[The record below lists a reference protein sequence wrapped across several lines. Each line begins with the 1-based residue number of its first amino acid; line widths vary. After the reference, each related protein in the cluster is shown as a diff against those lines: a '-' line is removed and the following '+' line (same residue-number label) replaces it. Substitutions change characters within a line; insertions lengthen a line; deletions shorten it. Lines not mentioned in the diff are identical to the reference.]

1 MKLFKLI
8 ALLSLV
14 AVNIFA
20 FNFSSKKPKKKQ
32 FNLQQT
38 EYIQKKIQGSII
50 ASAIGDAMGK
60 PTEFLSV
67 EQIFTKYPNGI
78 KSFQDFQLQDFWYF
92 QKNCW
97 LPPYIK
103 RVSYSSKYTNKFAP
117 YTDDTQMAKIFLEIC
132 IETKNHK
139 LNLNSAMEKLAY
151 KFVAWSKDN
160 DGGLCAERA
169 PGNTCLIACRE
180 LENRIKNGINKY
192 QQPWWSCGK
201 GDISHIQT
209 EGGCGS
215 VMRAWPAGLVFYDNI
230 QMAEQLA
237 VAQSALTHR
246 HPKAIAAS
254 AAMAVGITL
263 LINDKPVE
271 FVANSMIATAGKYDK
286 TTADL
291 MIWAKEQ
298 AKNHTDSTIV
308 FDKLRS
314 WAAHEAIAAALYT
327 LLVSPDDIHK
337 AIYLGVHTPGD
348 SDSIAAMAGAL
359 VGARCGISKIN
370 KEDIQL
376 LENSE
381 LLLNLARQIR

>member
-1 MKLFKLI
+1 MRLFKLI
-8 ALLSLV
+8 ALLSLS

-20 FNFSSKKPKKKQ
+20 FNRSSKKPQ
-32 FNLQQT
+32 
-38 EYIQKKIQGSII
+38 IQINKSRIEQLHEKIQGSII

-67 EQIFTKYPNGI
+67 DQIFAKYPNGI
-78 KSFQDFQLQDFWYF
+78 KSFQDFKPQDFWYF
-92 QKNCW
+92 QTNFW
-97 LPPYIK
+97 MPPYKK
-103 RVSYSSKYTNKFAP
+103 RVSPSSEYTNKFAP
-117 YTDDTQMAKIFLEIC
+117 YTDDTQMAKMFLEVC

-139 LNLNSAMEKLAY
+139 LNLNIAMEKLAH
-151 KFVAWSKDN
+151 KFVAWSKDS

-169 PGNTCLIACRE
+169 PRNTCLIACRE
-180 LENRIKNGINKY
+180 LENRIKNGTNKY

-201 GDISHIQT
+201 GDLNHIPT

-254 AAMAVGITL
+254 AAMAVGIAL
-263 LINDKPVE
+263 LLNEKPVE
-271 FVANSMIATAGKYDK
+271 FVANSMIATARKYDK
-286 TTADL
+286 VTADL

-298 AKNHTDSTIV
+298 AENKTDSAVV

-327 LLVSPDDIHK
+327 LLVSPNDIHK

-359 VGARCGISKIN
+359 VGARCGIYQIN
-370 KEDIQL
+370 KEDIKL